1 MKCSNDDES
10 YVEQI
15 CSPKP
20 MKCSNDE
27 DTYVEQICSLK
38 VWNKLRSLAGLTNAN
53 PSMDSIIQL
62 ILPFAGR
69 KSSRS
74 VISKLVLAAAAYFLW
89 QERNNRLFRKE
100 KRSIDQVVDC
110 IINSVRL
117 KLVSCRWKSSRAAL
131 DIIKVWKLD
140 SIFLHG

>member
-1 MKCSNDDES
+1 
-10 YVEQI
+10 
-15 CSPKP
+15 
-20 MKCSNDE
+20 
-27 DTYVEQICSLK
+27 
-38 VWNKLRSLAGLTNAN
+38 
-53 PSMDSIIQL
+53 MDSVIQL

-131 DIIKVWKLD
+131 DIIKCNRVCFRVVFHSDLVVVQAWLEVNVVFQPH
-140 SIFLHG
+140 SIVLIWLG